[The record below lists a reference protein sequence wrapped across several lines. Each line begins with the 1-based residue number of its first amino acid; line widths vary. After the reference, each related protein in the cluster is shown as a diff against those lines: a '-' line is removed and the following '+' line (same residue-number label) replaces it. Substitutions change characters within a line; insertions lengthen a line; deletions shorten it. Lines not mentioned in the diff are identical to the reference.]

1 MKQILFVDDEVKVLQ
16 GLGRML
22 RVMRHE
28 WEMTF
33 LDDPRQAVGLLQEK
47 SFDAIVVDMRMP
59 QMDGAELLEKARALK
74 PGMAR
79 IVLSGHAERE
89 ASMRSVGLAHQFLA
103 KPCDADTLR
112 NTVSRACE
120 VRSLLHEAGLA
131 DAVCRL
137 GKLPSLPRLYQA
149 ITAEMSREDVSLKR
163 VAGIIS
169 QDLAMTAK
177 VLQLVNSAFFGLG
190 RRVANIEQ
198 AVSYL
203 GIDVIRSLV
212 VSNSAF
218 AAFEASDLGFYKQLW
233 HHSSLTGVLAKSIA
247 EQVSTDPV
255 LQGEALQ
262 AGMLHDIGA
271 LILGARIPDKY
282 REVRKFAESR
292 QGTLAAREKEAFG
305 CDHGRVG
312 AYLMGLWG
320 LSDRIVEAIAYHD
333 QPRECAYREFSPLTA
348 VHAASALILEAQGM
362 GGLETE
368 LDTEYLAAAGCADRV
383 DQWRADA
390 QRILSSS
397 GEHND

>member
-1 MKQILFVDDEVKVLQ
+1 MKQILFVDDEVNVLQ

-33 LDDPRQAVGLLQEK
+33 LDDPRQALDLIESK
-47 SFDAIVVDMRMP
+47 SFDALVIDIRMP
-59 QMDGAELLEKARALK
+59 RMDGADILSRAREAK

-89 ASMRSVGLAHQFLA
+89 AAMRSVGLAHQFLA

-112 NTVSRACE
+112 TTVARACE
-120 VRSLLHEAGLA
+120 LRQLLIEAGLA
-131 DAVCRL
+131 DTVCQL

-149 ITAEMSREDVSLKR
+149 ITEEMNREDASLKR
-163 VAGIIS
+163 IAGIIAR
-169 QDLAMTAK
+169 DVAMTAK

-190 RRVANIEQ
+190 RRVASMEQ

-203 GIDVIRSLV
+203 GIEVIRSLV
-212 VSNSAF
+212 VSQAAF
-218 AAFEASDLGFYKQLW
+218 ASFESSDLAFYQTLW
-233 HHSSLTGVLAKSIA
+233 QHSTMTGMLAKAIVEGESDD
-247 EQVSTDPV
+247 ST

-271 LILGARIPDKY
+271 LVLAARMPEKY
-282 REVRKFAESR
+282 REVRKVAESGSG
-292 QGTLAAREKEAFG
+292 QLVLREDEVFG
-305 CDHGRVG
+305 CDHARVG

-333 QPRECAYREFSPLTA
+333 YPSKCSYRQFSPLTA
-348 VHAASALILEAQGM
+348 VHAASALTLEAVGQTD
-362 GGLETE
+362 LETR
-368 LDTEYLAAAGCADRV
+368 LDIDYLASIGCADKV
-383 DQWRADA
+383 DQWREHA
-390 QRILSSS
+390 QRIVNSA
-397 GEHND
+397 ETD

>member
-33 LDDPRQAVGLLQEK
+33 LDDPRQAVDLIQTKE
-47 SFDAIVVDMRMP
+47 FDAIIVDMRMP
-59 QMDGAELLEKARALK
+59 QMDGAEVLSRAREVK

-89 ASMRSVGLAHQFLA
+89 AAMRSVGLAHQFLA

-112 NTVSRACE
+112 TTVSRACE
-120 VRSLLHEAGLA
+120 LRQLLFEAGLA
-131 DAVCRL
+131 DTVCRL
-137 GKLPSLPRLYQA
+137 GKLPSLPRLCPA
-149 ITAEMSREDVSLKR
+149 ITEEMDREDVSLKR
-163 VAGIIS
+163 VAGIIGK
-169 QDLAMTAK
+169 DVAMTAK

-190 RRVANIEQ
+190 RRVGSIEQ

-212 VSNSAF
+212 VSQSAF
-218 AAFEASDLGFYKQLW
+218 SSFESSDLGFYNTLW
-233 HHSSLTGVLAKSIA
+233 QHSTMTGMLAKVIA
-247 EQVSTDPV
+247 ESGSDDAI
-255 LQGEALQ
+255 LHGEALQ

-271 LILGARIPDKY
+271 LILAARMPDKY
-282 REVRKFAESR
+282 RDVLK
-292 QGTLAAREKEAFG
+292 LAQSGAGQLAMGEEEAFG

-320 LSDRIVEAIAYHD
+320 LSDRIVEGNRVSRLSEQVLLSTVLATYGGACGER
-333 QPRECAYREFSPLTA
+333 PRTRGPRTRRPRRAARRGVSRSSRVRRQDPA
-348 VHAASALILEAQGM
+348 VARGRRSE
-362 GGLETE
+362 
-368 LDTEYLAAAGCADRV
+368 
-383 DQWRADA
+383 
-390 QRILSSS
+390 S
-397 GEHND
+397 

>member
-33 LDDPRQAVGLLQEK
+33 LDDPRQAVDLIQEK
-47 SFDAIVVDMRMP
+47 AFDAIIVDMRMP
-59 QMDGAELLEKARALK
+59 QMDGAEVLSRARESK

-89 ASMRSVGLAHQFLA
+89 AAMRSVGLAHQFLA
-103 KPCDADTLR
+103 KPCDAETLR
-112 NTVSRACE
+112 TTVSRACE
-120 VRSLLHEAGLA
+120 LRQLLFEAGLA
-131 DAVCRL
+131 DTVCQL

-149 ITAEMSREDVSLKR
+149 ITEEMNKEDVSLKR
-163 VAGIIS
+163 VSGIIGK
-169 QDLAMTAK
+169 DVAMTAK

-190 RRVANIEQ
+190 RRVGSIEQ

-212 VSNSAF
+212 VSQSAF
-218 AAFEASDLGFYKQLW
+218 SSFESSDLGFYQNLW
-233 HHSSLTGVLAKSIA
+233 NHSTMTGMLAKEIA
-247 EQVSTDPV
+247 ESQSDDAI
-255 LQGEALQ
+255 LHGEALQ

-271 LILGARIPDKY
+271 LVLAARMPEKY
-282 REVRKFAESR
+282 RETRKIAES
-292 QGTLAAREKEAFG
+292 GAGELAKREEEAFG

-333 QPRECAYREFSPLTA
+333 YPSKCSYRQFSPLTA
-348 VHAASALILEAQGM
+348 VHVGSVLVLEATGQGN
-362 GGLETE
+362 LEAP
-368 LDTEYLAAAGCADRV
+368 LDVEYLGAIGCADKIP
-383 DQWRADA
+383 QWREAA
-390 QRILSSS
+390 ERVVNNG
-397 GEHND
+397 GEE